1 MDQKCIEKFRD
12 GGIDIN
18 DGLNRFAGSTELYE
32 KFLRKFK
39 DDKTFEDLG
48 KAVEARN
55 CDEAFKAAHAL
66 KGVSGNLSMI
76 CVYKITS
83 DMCAAFRANEPE
95 KAFGMYPD
103 LKNKY
108 ETVCKLIDELN

>member
-1 MDQKCIEKFRD
+1 MDQKRIEKFSA
-12 GGIDIN
+12 GGIDVN
-18 DGLNRFAGSTELYE
+18 DGVNRFAGSAELYE

-39 DDKTFEDLG
+39 DDKTFEDIG
-48 KAVEARN
+48 KAVETKN
-55 CDEAFKAAHAL
+55 SDEGFKAAHAL

-83 DMCAAFRANEPE
+83 DMCTAFRANEPE
-95 KAFGMYPD
+95 KAFDMYPD

-108 ETVCKLIDELN
+108 EAVCKLIDELN